1 MLEDQKVVFADR
13 ISIGTHSG
21 AFHCDEVLACSM
33 LLYTEAY
40 GSKKPLIVRTRNQ
53 ELLNKMTCC
62 CDVGGTYE
70 PEKQRF
76 DHHQRTFEEIWRK
89 GDPKLPE
96 IKLSSAGLIYRHFG
110 HEIIKNAVKDVW

>member
-40 GSKKPLIVRTRNQ
+40 GSKKPLIVRTRN
-53 ELLNKMTCC
+53 
-62 CDVGGTYE
+62 
-70 PEKQRF
+70 
-76 DHHQRTFEEIWRK
+76 
-89 GDPKLPE
+89 
-96 IKLSSAGLIYRHFG
+96 
-110 HEIIKNAVKDVW
+110 